1 MSQSAEMSIR
11 IADNLIDK
19 VGAELATLVFND
31 TFEGETFIEM
41 RQKTAE
47 LVTKIDFIA
56 SALRKSARTADN
68 FERSNQILKERIPY
82 DQASQSIISQN
93 PKSTGTEK
101 PKNIATGYTYTT
113 QNEIKKANSFIMA
126 EGKER
131 NISEKVAL
139 DGEALASLEQYE
151 KAINHYSHY
160 IDQYLESY
168 TYLSEHI
175 DLYDRGQTQ
184 SKATLERSFLNS
196 PTFQG
201 KLSETDFAPL
211 SDRLEGMRVGV
222 PYNNTD
228 DKNGTPATEKYTY
241 LSELDER
248 TRLTYE
254 EHEQAKNEE
263 YDAAINR
270 GESRGLRG
278 TMIPY

>member
-31 TFEGETFIEM
+31 NFEGETFIEM

-56 SALRKSARTADN
+56 SALRKSAHTADN
-68 FERSNQILKERIPY
+68 IEHTNQILKEQLPY

-93 PKSTGTEK
+93 PRATGSEN

-113 QNEIKKANSFIMA
+113 QNEIKKANNFITA
-126 EGKER
+126 EGEER

-151 KAINHYSHY
+151 KAINHYSYY

-168 TYLSEHI
+168 TKISEHI

-184 SKATLERSFLNS
+184 PKATLERSFLNS
-196 PTFQG
+196 PAFQG

-211 SDRLEGMRVGV
+211 SDRLEGMHVGV

-228 DKNGTPATEKYTY
+228 DKNGTPATAKYTY
-241 LSELDER
+241 LNELDER

-270 GESRGLRG
+270 SESRGLRG